1 MLHAAFKRNIWDERP
16 LVRATKKNKK
26 TKKQKKTPKSSLLI
40 TPRSHTRSSLA
51 LPFTCLSFLTHSL
64 SLSGL
69 RLPWWN
75 TPG

>member
-1 MLHAAFKRNIWDERP
+1 MLHAALKSNIWDERP
-16 LVRATKKNKK
+16 LVRATRKKKEKSN
-26 TKKQKKTPKSSLLI
+26 PESSLLI
-40 TPRSHTRSSLA
+40 TPRFPTRLSLSLSFSLSLA
-51 LPFTCLSFLTHSL
+51 YHLSLL